1 MLRSGQHSP
10 AARALNTDTTQIM
23 TEKTLT
29 IGELAKQGSVATS
42 LLRYYE
48 KEGLLEPVGRTAAGY
63 RLYAPD
69 SARHLRFIRKAQR
82 YGFSLNDI
90 KLMRG
95 AAHGK
100 KGAMH
105 DIRHIAEQRFM
116 DIERRVTEMLVMR
129 HEMEIFLDDV
139 TEQIGETAGEEV
151 GNRYREL
158 LEEVCGHDHTDHSR
172 STLQKLT
179 ERLGC
184 KLAKAEWDNLLEEL
198 RGEHVHIWQD
208 DEKGYSALYAS
219 KDPKIVKALEKLAE
233 SESGC
238 DAHIVPEVESA
249 EDGTLFRA
257 RGENAFLFAQLFLA
271 LEAGET

>member
-1 MLRSGQHSP
+1 MAES
-10 AARALNTDTTQIM
+10 
-23 TEKTLT
+23 TLT
-29 IGELAKQGSVATS
+29 IGELAKQGNVATS

-69 SARHLRFIRKAQR
+69 SVRHLRFIRKAQR

-100 KGAMH
+100 DGAMH
-105 DIRHIAEQRFM
+105 DIRQIAEQRFM

-158 LEEVCGHDHTDHSR
+158 LEQVCGHDHTDKGMS
-172 STLQKLT
+172 SLQKLT

-184 KLAKAEWDNLLEEL
+184 KLAGTEWENLTRDLH
-198 RGEHVHIWQD
+198 GEHVHVWQD
-208 DEKGYSALYAS
+208 DDKGYSALYAS
-219 KDPKIVKALEKLAE
+219 KDAKVVAALEKLAAA
-233 SESGC
+233 ESGC
-238 DAHIVPEVESA
+238 DVHIVPEVETA
-249 EDGTLFRA
+249 DDGTLFRA
-257 RGENAFLFAQLFLA
+257 RGDNAFLFAQLFLA

>member
-1 MLRSGQHSP
+1 
-10 AARALNTDTTQIM
+10 M
-23 TEKTLT
+23 TETTLT
-29 IGELAKQGSVATS
+29 IGELAKRGNVATS

-63 RLYAPD
+63 RLY
-69 SARHLRFIRKAQR
+69 STESVRHLRFIRKAQR

-95 AAHGK
+95 AAHDK
-100 KGAMH
+100 DGALH
-105 DIRHIAEQRFM
+105 DIRQIAEQRFM

-158 LEEVCGHDHTDHSR
+158 LEQVCGHDHADKGLS
-172 STLQKLT
+172 SLQKLT

-184 KLAKAEWDNLLEEL
+184 NLAQAEWASLTKDL
-198 RGEHVHIWQD
+198 RSEHVHIWQD
-208 DEKGYSALYAS
+208 DDKGYSALFAS
-219 KDPKIVKALEKLAE
+219 KDPKVVRALEKLAAA
-233 SESGC
+233 ESGC
-238 DAHIVPEVESA
+238 DAHIVPEVESDA
-249 EDGTLFRA
+249 NGTLFRA

-271 LEAGET
+271 LEAGEA